1 MDKETARVKKEFLNL
16 IEKVEDDVQIGSW
29 DGGHDDGQIFF
40 DELTGLSQDLYEH
53 LQHAVNNTLG
63 YGGWAHGYDL
73 IGKVIYDKNAQGLRL
88 KGKEYIEEYEESGI
102 ENFFIELPLPKTT
115 ASKIVIRNT
124 LFYDHEDC
132 EGYTGWM
139 DGVQFIKNNG
149 LLLIE
154 ENGEDKLFQLGKTR
168 LEEKCNEFDLVA
180 FRAMPIQD
188 EFLIK
193 KDTTSITIE
202 YKVDQRVDPETVE
215 YFLTFDEIFKQ

>member
-1 MDKETARVKKEFLNL
+1 MDKETARVKEEFLKHL
-16 IEKVEDDVQIGSW
+16 EKIENDVQIGRW
-29 DGGHDDGQIFF
+29 DGGHDDGQIYFE
-40 DELTGLSQDLYEH
+40 ELPGLSSDLYEH
-53 LQHAVNNTLG
+53 LHHAVNNKLN

-73 IGKVIYDKNAQGLRL
+73 IGKIIYEKNPQGIRL
-88 KGKEYIEEYEESGI
+88 KGKEYIEGYQESHVK
-102 ENFFIELPLPKTT
+102 NFFIELPLPETT
-115 ASKIVIRNT
+115 ASKISIRNS
-124 LFYDHEDC
+124 LFFDHEDC
-132 EGYTGWM
+132 EGYNDWM